1 MVSSKAATVAQ
12 YLEELSPERKK
23 DISTLR
29 KLIKQNLP
37 KGYRETM
44 QWGMITYQV
53 PLEVSGPTYNNQPLA
68 VVAVAAQ
75 KNNISLYLLSIY
87 ASKKLTSEFQ
97 KRWLA
102 SGQKLDMGK
111 SCIRFKSIEQA
122 DLKTIAWAASLLTPK
137 EFVEMYL
144 KARSKR
150 K

>member
-1 MVSSKAATVAQ
+1 MPSSKAKTVTS
-12 YLEELSPERKK
+12 YLAEQSPARKRELAS
-23 DISTLR
+23 LR
-29 KLIKQNLP
+29 RIIKANLP
-37 KGYRETM
+37 KGLQENM

-53 PLEVSGPTYNNQPLA
+53 PLEVSGPTYNKQPLA
-68 VVAVAAQ
+68 VVAQ

-87 ASKKLTSEFQ
+87 ASKKLTSDFQ

-102 SGQKLDMGK
+102 SGKKLDMGK

>member
-1 MVSSKAATVAQ
+1 MVSSQAVTVAQ

-37 KGYRETM
+37 KGYRETI

-53 PLEVSGPTYNNQPLA
+53 PLKVSGPTYNNQPLA
-68 VVAVAAQ
+68 VVAIAAL

-102 SGQKLDMGK
+102 SGKKLDMGK
-111 SCIRFKSIEQA
+111 SCIRLKSIEQA